1 MHESPDVEPYGGC
14 ANRDDPRVVRS
25 RAAVLDAALGLLCEA
40 GYAAVTIDGV
50 ARRSGVARTTIYRH
64 WSSVA
69 ELIIDA
75 VVSSHPS
82 GPPEP
87 LGDPRHDLRR
97 HIGSLSEKLTTTAF
111 GPALAATLHAA
122 RCNDDVARL
131 QDEIV
136 CRRRD
141 AGLAIVRSA
150 QEQGLID
157 PALDAEVILDQAVG
171 AVFFRY
177 LVSHQ
182 TLDDAFL
189 DQLVDAAFRGTAP
202 TS

>member
-1 MHESPDVEPYGGC
+1 MTDPYGGC
-14 ANRDDPRVVRS
+14 ANPEDPRVVRS
-25 RAAVLDAALGLLCEA
+25 RAAVLDAALSLLCEG

-69 ELIIDA
+69 ALIIDA
-75 VVSSHPS
+75 VVSSHPAGS
-82 GPPEP
+82 PEP
-87 LGDPRHDLRR
+87 LGDPRQDLRR
-97 HIGSLSEKLTTTAF
+97 HVGSLRETLTTTAF

-122 RCNDDVARL
+122 TCNDDVARL
-131 QDEIV
+131 QDQLV
-136 CRRRD
+136 CQRRD
-141 AGLAIVRSA
+141 AGLSILRFA

-157 PALDAEVILDQAVG
+157 PDLDAEVILDQVVG

-182 TLDDAFL
+182 SLDDAFL
-189 DQLVDAAFRGTAP
+189 DELVEAAFRGAAAT
-202 TS
+202 

>member
-1 MHESPDVEPYGGC
+1 VNESHDEPYGGC
-14 ANRDDPRVVRS
+14 ANPGDPRVVRS
-25 RAAVLDAALGLLCEA
+25 RAAVLDAALGLLCEG

-82 GPPEP
+82 GPPAP
-87 LGDPRHDLRR
+87 LGEPRRDLRR
-97 HIGSLSEKLTTTAF
+97 HLGSLSEKLTTTAF

-122 RCNDDVARL
+122 RCNADVARL
-131 QDEIV
+131 QDELV
-136 CRRRD
+136 CSRRE
-141 AGLAIVRSA
+141 AGLSILRAA
-150 QEQGLID
+150 QDQGLID
-157 PALDAEVILDQAVG
+157 PDLDLEIILDQAVG

-182 TLDDAFL
+182 PLDDAFL
-189 DQLVDAAFRGTAP
+189 DQLVESAFRAAAAT
-202 TS
+202 